1 MMQLS
6 PHALE
11 IERQEREAER
21 ARLIALGI
29 AHLEQ
34 KRAADRAAAEAWIG
48 RPAPVCNY
56 RDGNAHGLP
65 KAANPFGRVAPPITV
80 NGVTR
85 TRREWADALGIS
97 YNAFMLRIRR
107 YGPANAVERALAKAT
122 SKKLQGQ
129 TPGVVD
135 DFTQVLG
142 TGAGSTAQET
152 TNIDFHKDTEN
163 ADCNG

>member
-1 MMQLS
+1 MIQLS

-34 KRAADRAAAEAWIG
+34 KRAADRAAADAWIG
-48 RPAPVCNY
+48 RPAPVCRF

-85 TRREWADALGIS
+85 SRREWADALGIS
-97 YNAFMLRIRR
+97 YNAFIQRVARD
-107 YGPANAVERALAKAT
+107 GPTGAVELGFAKRR
-122 SKKLQGQ
+122 SKHKQGQ
-129 TPGVVD
+129 TPGVSD
-135 DFTQVLG
+135 NFAQVLG

-163 ADCNG
+163 ADRDG